1 MPILIPDAFKI
12 KRARMVTGYT
22 LAAFEPLIGQE
33 KRTDFNAGRSDRW
46 GGLYT
51 FRAEKEQELY
61 AIIAWARKLRTDSEF
76 YAFDP
81 AHRVPFGGVV
91 AGLRVNGASQI
102 GTTLSIKDGPAS
114 ATGMVAGDY
123 FQVGKG
129 YHQLIEDLVFNAS
142 GIGTA
147 TFWPALRVSPLD
159 NAAVV
164 TDNPAMVARITSP
177 VPTEATPDR
186 YAEITISWQE
196 VV

>member
-22 LAAFEPLIGQE
+22 LAAFEPLIGEE

-51 FRAEKEQELY
+51 FSAEKEQELY

-91 AGLRVNGASQI
+91 SGLQVDGNDQT
-102 GTTLSIKDGPAS
+102 GTTLLIKGGPVS
-114 ATGMVAGDY
+114 STPLVAGDY
-123 FQVGKG
+123 IQVGTG
-129 YHQLIEDLVFNAS
+129 YHQLVEELEFNAS

-147 TFWPALRVSPLD
+147 TFWPAMRVSPL
-159 NAAVV
+159 NNNSVI
-164 TDNPAMVARITSP
+164 TDNPVMVARITSP